1 MKKFLGVVVLG
12 LLCCNVSF
20 ADYHFP
26 LPKDVASGGGKYNK
40 SLEKDFKKHGVQVVN
55 KKDGHPVRAGKK
67 SIRFE
72 VKPGDCGYDDGWS
85 DCKKDRERHEL
96 SGTRF
101 GPGEKWYAWSIF
113 IPKDFPII
121 YPSKAMFGQ
130 FYNSGIGPI
139 FAFENQNPNRGIVG
153 GYHIEKDFVD
163 CIPEGSECSVLYTVA
178 SDEDMRG
185 KWTDVLVHA
194 KWSIK
199 PDGFFKTWINNEL
212 KYEYEGKTLVKK
224 KPKVYFKFGIY
235 RSFMSRWRNKNNQQ
249 DVPGQVLYFD
259 EVRVGKS
266 KKKVV
271 GKLPPL
277 K

>member
-1 MKKFLGVVVLG
+1 MRKLIIFLVTGMLWCNLG
-12 LLCCNVSF
+12 F
-20 ADYHFP
+20 ADYHFR
-26 LPKDVASGGGKYNK
+26 LPKDVASGDKYQL
-40 SLEKDFKKHGVQVVN
+40 SLEKDFKKHGVQVVH

-72 VKPGDCGYDDGWS
+72 VKPGDCGYDEWWS
-85 DCKKDRERHEL
+85 DCKNDRERHEL

-101 GPGEKWYAWSIF
+101 GAGKKWYAWSIYV
-113 IPKDFPII
+113 PKDFPII
-121 YPSKAMFGQ
+121 YPTKTMLGQ
-130 FYNSGIGPI
+130 FYHSSVGPI
-139 FAFENQNPNRGIVG
+139 FGFQNQNPNRGIGG

-163 CIPEGSECSVLYTVA
+163 CVPEGSECSKLYTVA
-178 SDEDMRG
+178 SDDDMRG

-194 KWSIK
+194 NWSFNQ
-199 PDGFFKTWINNEL
+199 DGFFKTWINNEL
-212 KYEYEGKTLVKK
+212 KFEYKGRTLFKTKR
-224 KPKVYFKFGIY
+224 PYVYLKFGIY
-235 RSFMSRWRNKNNQQ
+235 RSFMSRWRNQNNIQ